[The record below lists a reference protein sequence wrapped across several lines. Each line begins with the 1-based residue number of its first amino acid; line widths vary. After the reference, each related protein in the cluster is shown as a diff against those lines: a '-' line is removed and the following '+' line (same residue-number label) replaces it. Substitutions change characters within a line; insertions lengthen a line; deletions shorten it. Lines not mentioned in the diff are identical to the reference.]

1 MLQAAAEYFL
11 LLILKELDLISEVT
25 LLSNEVMLLKHQLVH
40 LTLGIFTEGQL
51 PIPSLHMRV
60 KFVSFLFDDHLSL
73 KKLGVIVEKCA
84 FQSGSLDL
92 HGVKLLLS

>member
-1 MLQAAAEYFL
+1 
-11 LLILKELDLISEVT
+11 
-25 LLSNEVMLLKHQLVH
+25 
-40 LTLGIFTEGQL
+40 
-51 PIPSLHMRV
+51 MRV

-92 HGVKLLLS
+92 HGVKLLLSGFPSLLFKMIPVAIVSDLIL